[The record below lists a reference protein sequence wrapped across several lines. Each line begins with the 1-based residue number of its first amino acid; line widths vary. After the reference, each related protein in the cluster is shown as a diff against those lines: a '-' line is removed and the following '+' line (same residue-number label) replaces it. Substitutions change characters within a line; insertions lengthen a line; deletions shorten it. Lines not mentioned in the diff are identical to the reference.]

1 MSDLAISAPQL
12 QCFSV
17 ISNPPRLVPGTAE
30 RDWMDFTNQR
40 FAYRCTPLTMANTT
54 GWELLNPTGFWAT
67 WTGLNGKDEVILR
80 PDDPRASMHHVSLG
94 FGHGIIT
101 FHPGYLFR
109 TAPGWMTWARGAP
122 NRLKH
127 GIQALD
133 GLVETSWVPFT
144 FTMNWKFTEPGTVY
158 FAKDEPFC
166 FITLVPSLPIESV
179 QPVTRPLA
187 DEPQLEREY
196 NIWLSERTKFNIG
209 LAQGDPITLEQKW
222 QKNYLVGKSPSG
234 RTVADGDHRTKRS
247 LKPPVPADKLEGGDI
262 AKMPAQV
269 MPAFGSEKP
278 VPAIVMRQAFPS
290 FQSVFGMPP
299 HEPTQLPKSAE
310 PSHAPSQKPAK
321 SPRSKKAPSG
331 SGSQTGRTGKT
342 SKPKK

>member
-17 ISNPPRLVPGTAE
+17 ISNPPRLVPGAAE
-30 RDWMDFTNQR
+30 RDWMDFTNQH

-54 GWELLNPTGFWAT
+54 GWELLNPTGFWAS

-80 PDDPRASMHHVSLG
+80 PDDPRAPMHHVSLG

-133 GLVETSWVPFT
+133 GLVETSWLPFT

-166 FITLVPSLPIESV
+166 FITLVPSLPIEDV
-179 QPVTRPLA
+179 QPVIRPLA
-187 DEPQLEREY
+187 DEPQLEKEY
-196 NIWLSERTKFNIG
+196 KLWLSERTRFNIG

-234 RTVADGDHRTKRS
+234 RTVAGQDHRTKRS
-247 LKPPVPADKLEGGDI
+247 LKPPVSADQLEKSNI
-262 AKMPAQV
+262 AEMPAQGA
-269 MPAFGSEKP
+269 PAFESAKP

-299 HEPTQLPKSAE
+299 LEPAQPPEIA
-310 PSHAPSQKPAK
+310 APSQARSEKPAK
-321 SPRSKKAPSG
+321 STRSKKSPPGTG
-331 SGSQTGRTGKT
+331 SNPGKGGKT
-342 SKPKK
+342 SGRKK